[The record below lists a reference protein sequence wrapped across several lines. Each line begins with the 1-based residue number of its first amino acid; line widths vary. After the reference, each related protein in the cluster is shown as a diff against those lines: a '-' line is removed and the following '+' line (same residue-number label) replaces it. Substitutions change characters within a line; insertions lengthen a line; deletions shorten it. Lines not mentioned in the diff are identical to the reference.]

1 MVELLT
7 SLDVVNQSF
16 KKSIRGYD
24 AEEVDEFLDTIAETL
39 QTYAQRTKELE
50 RELSAKEE
58 SLTEYENMKTV
69 LHEALI
75 MAQKSADDRIRN
87 ARDQATKIIADA
99 EVKAKEICADAA
111 VEADKLR
118 GGVYQ
123 IKNIRDL
130 YEQEFR
136 GMLAK
141 YDNLLNQ
148 TIAGSSLNVAVESVL
163 EAVEPEAEP
172 DPGEKNVAPTADKKN
187 LEAAYNMLGVNPKE
201 ILSDAN
207 DDNED

>member
-1 MVELLT
+1 
-7 SLDVVNQSF
+7 
-16 KKSIRGYD
+16 
-24 AEEVDEFLDTIAETL
+24 
-39 QTYAQRTKELE
+39 
-50 RELSAKEE
+50 
-58 SLTEYENMKTV
+58 MKTV

-141 YDNLLNQ
+141 FDNLLNQ

>member
-50 RELSAKEE
+50 RELSAKED
-58 SLTEYENMKTV
+58 SLAEYEKMKTV

-87 ARDQATKIIADA
+87 ARDQSTKIIADA
-99 EVKAKEICADAA
+99 EAKAQEICAEAA

-118 GGVYQ
+118 SGVYQ

-141 YDNLLNQ
+141 FDNLLNQ
-148 TIAGSSLNVAVESVL
+148 TIAGSSLNAAVESVL
-163 EAVEPEAEP
+163 ETVEPECEP
-172 DPGEKNVAPTADKKN
+172 ESAGKNTMAASDKKG
-187 LEAAYNMLGVNPKE
+187 LEAAYSMLGVDPKD
-201 ILSDAN
+201 ILSDTN

>member
-130 YEQEFR
+130 YEQ
-136 GMLAK
+136 
-141 YDNLLNQ
+141 